1 MHLQRFTEREVSTE
15 VAFRG
20 YPERGLRSLLPYYWC
35 NTKLERLKFPQDLM
49 TCQYN
54 KLIHVTH
61 RCGGSRYGAYVE
73 PGIIHP
79 RFMVSIQFKIEIPN
93 EFGEN
98 QTSFRQSQTIRE
110 ISRQHN
116 NREDFFFF
124 FFCFFANNSHFSHTI
139 PRTHTKRFQN
149 ILDSFSTR
157 RRRRV

>member
-1 MHLQRFTEREVSTE
+1 MDLQRFTEREVATE

-20 YPERGLRSLLPYYWC
+20 YAERGLRSLLPYYWC

-61 RCGGSRYGAYVE
+61 RCVGSRCGSYVE
-73 PGIIHP
+73 TGIIHP

-110 ISRQHN
+110 ISCQHN
-116 NREDFFFF
+116 NREDFFSFF
-124 FFCFFANNSHFSHTI
+124 F
-139 PRTHTKRFQN
+139 
-149 ILDSFSTR
+149 
-157 RRRRV
+157 